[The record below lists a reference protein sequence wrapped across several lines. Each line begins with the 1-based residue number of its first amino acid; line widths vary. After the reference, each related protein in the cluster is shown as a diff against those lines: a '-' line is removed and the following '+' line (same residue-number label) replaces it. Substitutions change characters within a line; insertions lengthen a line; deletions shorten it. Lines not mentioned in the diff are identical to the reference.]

1 MKNWLMIFVVG
12 LVAGAGGFTL
22 FKQLNAPE
30 SVTLNS
36 NSASSIPANGLVMS
50 SAAAETPTKPK
61 GLATTLPEFSLLNRA
76 GEKQSIKSWPG
87 KSLIVNFWATWCA
100 PCRKEIPL
108 LKEINKS
115 EAKAGI
121 QVVGIAIDFRDDVL
135 KFSDE
140 IGIDYP
146 LLIGEQDGLAA
157 AEAFGIESLG
167 LPFTVFT
174 DNQGRVV
181 TLLLGELTKPKAKVI
196 LNAVKR
202 VNKGELTP
210 DAAKAVIA
218 TEFLKIPPAAH

>member
-1 MKNWLMIFVVG
+1 MKNLLMIFAVG
-12 LVAGAGGFTL
+12 LISGGLGFTL

-30 SVTLNS
+30 AVTLS
-36 NSASSIPANGLVMS
+36 AANSASALGIS
-50 SAAAETPTKPK
+50 SAEAATPPKPK
-61 GLATTLPEFSLLNRA
+61 GLATTLPEFSLLNKA

-135 KFSDE
+135 KYADE

-146 LLIGEQDGLAA
+146 LLMGEQDGLAA

-167 LPFTVFT
+167 LPFTIFT

-181 TLLLGELTKPKAKVI
+181 TLFLGELTKPKSKVI

-218 TEFLKIPPAAH
+218 TEFLKLPPAAH

>member
-1 MKNWLMIFVVG
+1 MKNWLMNIAVC
-12 LVAGAGGFTL
+12 LVSGALGFTL
-22 FKQLNAPE
+22 FKKLGAPE
-30 SVTLNS
+30 TAVMASRSAATNGLQ
-36 NSASSIPANGLVMS
+36 ASSVAV
-50 SAAAETPTKPK
+50 ATPSKPK
-61 GLATTLPEFSLLNRA
+61 GLATTLPEFSLLNKA
-76 GEKQSIKSWPG
+76 GEKQSIQSWPG

-108 LKEINKS
+108 LKEINKT
-115 EAKAGI
+115 EAKNGI

-135 KFSDE
+135 KYAGE

-146 LLIGEQDGLAA
+146 LLMGEQDGLAA

-181 TLLLGELTKPKAKVI
+181 TLVLGELTKPKMKVLI
-196 LNAVKR
+196 NAVKR

-218 TEFLKIPPAAH
+218 KEFLKLPPAGH